1 MIAARAESVSQKLL
15 QDQHARSVELA
26 LTGQRILLV
35 VYGVGRE
42 VDYYLAE
49 LHTRTQVVVN

>member
-42 VDYYLAE
+42 VDYLAE